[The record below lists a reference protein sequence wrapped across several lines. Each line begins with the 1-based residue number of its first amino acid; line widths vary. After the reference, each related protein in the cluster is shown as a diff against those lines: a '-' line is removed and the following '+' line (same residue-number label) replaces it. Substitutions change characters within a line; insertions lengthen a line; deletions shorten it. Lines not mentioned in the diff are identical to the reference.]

1 MRPALWVLLSVLF
14 AGCAVPS
21 IDPTVKNELAPTGTL
36 RVAVNYGNAVHTQR
50 NPTGGEP
57 LGAAPDLAREL
68 AKRVGVPVTYV
79 TYDAAGKMAEGLK
92 NGETDIVFLAIDP
105 ERAADIAFTRPY
117 VLIEGTYLVRK
128 DSPFKRVE
136 DLDREGVKIIVGSKS
151 VYDLYLTREIKKATL
166 VRGGGG
172 VGYLE
177 DWRKGGFDAAAG
189 IREVL
194 VAEAARTPSMMV
206 VEGHFMTIPQ
216 AVGVPKARQAAARYV
231 DQFVA
236 EMIESGF
243 VRRSLDK
250 SGNTLATVPR

>member
-1 MRPALWVLLSVLF
+1 MTA
-14 AGCAVPS
+14 
-21 IDPTVKNELAPTGTL
+21 IDPSVKNELAPTGTL
-36 RVAVNYGNAVHTQR
+36 RVAVNYGNPVHTQR
-50 NPTGGEP
+50 NPSGGEP
-57 LGAAPDLAREL
+57 LGVAPDLAREL

-92 NGETDIVFLAIDP
+92 NGENDIVFLAVDP
-105 ERAADIAFTRPY
+105 ERAVDIAFSRPY
-117 VLIEGTYLVRK
+117 VVIEGTYLVKK
-128 DSPFKRVE
+128 DSAFKRVE
-136 DLDREGVKIIVGSKS
+136 DLDREGVKIIVGLRSA
-151 VYDLYLTREIKKATL
+151 YDLYLTREVKKATL

-172 VGYLE
+172 IGYLD

-189 IREVL
+189 VREAL
-194 VAEAARTPSMMV
+194 IAEAGRDPSLRV
-206 VEGHFMTIPQ
+206 LDGHFMTIPQ

-250 SGNTLATVPR
+250 SGNTVAKVPR

>member
-1 MRPALWVLLSVLF
+1 MRPTFLLLLAIFVT
-14 AGCAVPS
+14 GCAMTTMDSNVR
-21 IDPTVKNELAPTGTL
+21 NELAPTGTL
-36 RVAVNYGNAVHTQR
+36 RVAVNYGNPVHTQR
-50 NPTGGEP
+50 NPSGGEP
-57 LGAAPDLAREL
+57 LGVAPDLAREL

-92 NGETDIVFLAIDP
+92 AGENDIVFLAIDP
-105 ERAADIAFTRPY
+105 ERAADIAFSRPY
-117 VLIEGTYLVRK
+117 VVIEGTYLVRK

-136 DLDREGVKIIVGSKS
+136 DLDREGVKIVVGSKS
-151 VYDLYLTREIKKATL
+151 AYDLFLTRAIKKATL
-166 VRGGGG
+166 ARGGGG
-172 VGYLE
+172 IGYLD

-189 IREVL
+189 VREAL
-194 VAEAARTPSMMV
+194 VAEAKRDPSLTV
-206 VEGHFMTIPQ
+206 LEGHFMTIPQ

-250 SGNTLATVPR
+250 SGNTGALVPR